1 MTDQDVQSDRDTST
15 TAWIVA
21 AVAAIAVILLVAYA
35 RRDPGFDDRVPDPP
49 GAFVDVSTFT
59 TGGSTEPSDA

>member
-1 MTDQDVQSDRDTST
+1 MDEDRDRDVST

-21 AVAAIAVILLVAYA
+21 AVAAIAVVLLIAFA

-49 GAFVDVSTFT
+49 
-59 TGGSTEPSDA
+59 DASAVAAVELQPEVHRVQ